1 MSKIFFDKQFNE
13 TDIIKIIAELK
24 LLPNEYYESIN
35 QKIHILIEYL
45 SNTYLMRFNRKR
57 QK

>member
-1 MSKIFFDKQFNE
+1 MSKIFFEKQFNE

-35 QKIHILIEYL
+35 QKIHMLIEY
-45 SNTYLMRFNRKR
+45 S
-57 QK
+57 QIHI